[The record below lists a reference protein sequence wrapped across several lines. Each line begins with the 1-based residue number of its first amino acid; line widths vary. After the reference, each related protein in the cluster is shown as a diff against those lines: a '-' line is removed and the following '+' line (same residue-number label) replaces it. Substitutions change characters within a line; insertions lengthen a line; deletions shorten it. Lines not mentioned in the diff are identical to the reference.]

1 MNRQQRWQKTLEKAG
16 VPVNQAAAAAGQE
29 ARQALG
35 ELTVPLPEGRKELE
49 AVQDART
56 WLIAK
61 RQQSNP
67 TEKQEG

>member
-1 MNRQQRWQKTLEKAG
+1 MNRQQRWQRTLEEAG
-16 VPVNQAAAAAGQE
+16 VPVNQAAAAAG
-29 ARQALG
+29 ALVRQALG
-35 ELTVPLPEGRKELE
+35 ELTVPLPEGSPELE

-67 TEKQEG
+67 TEK